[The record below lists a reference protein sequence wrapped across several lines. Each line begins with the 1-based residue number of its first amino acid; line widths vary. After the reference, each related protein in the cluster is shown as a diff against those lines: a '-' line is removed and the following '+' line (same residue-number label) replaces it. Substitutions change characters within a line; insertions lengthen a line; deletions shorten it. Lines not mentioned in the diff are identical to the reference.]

1 MATIKQQLEAAR
13 LKEAK
18 LQELSSNPE
27 KFSKEEAEKIIE
39 EVEWSPPEMLPHSR
53 RILTGHM
60 SYDEYQ
66 SLLKR
71 IKKMYGEE
79 YWNNLDFQRV
89 WGDGKAY
96 KRTLIEDGMYLDQ
109 SRAPGNPIG
118 SSILD
123 RLKTRRNRR
132 RY

>member
-1 MATIKQQLEAAR
+1 
-13 LKEAK
+13 
-18 LQELSSNPE
+18 
-27 KFSKEEAEKIIE
+27 
-39 EVEWSPPEMLPHSR
+39 
-53 RILTGHM
+53 M

-123 RLKTRRNRR
+123 RLQTRKNRSR
-132 RY
+132 